1 MRNTHPFSVN
11 LTGHGRSLCRIDAA
25 NAVIDAGIS
34 RPPFARHLAATRSAA
49 APAKIGQS
57 PRATAAHMDKP
68 YLLAIDQGTTSSRA
82 MLFDRSGAVV
92 GMAQREFEQLFPQ
105 PGWVEHDPR
114 EILGS
119 VQSTIVEAMT
129 RAHVSASQIAG
140 IGITNQRET
149 TVVWD
154 RNTGQAIHN
163 AIVWQSRQTA
173 ELCEQLEADGHAELV
188 RERTGLLIDA
198 YFSGTKVKWILDR
211 VPGAR
216 ARAERGELLFGT
228 IDSWLLWNLSE
239 DRTHATDVSNASRTL
254 MYDIHKQQWCPD
266 LLRMLDVPAAMLP
279 EVRDSSTVYAH
290 TSAQSVFGHRIPI
303 SGIAGDQQAALF
315 GHACFE
321 PGMAKNTYGTG
332 CFLLMNTGAKAVRS
346 NNGLLTTIAWRID
359 GEVEYALEGSVF
371 AAGSA
376 IQWLRDGLRMLGKA
390 GDSQAY
396 AERALSSDGVYFVP
410 AFVGLGAPYWR
421 SDVRGSMFGITRG
434 TTKEHFIRAV
444 LESLAY
450 QTRDVLTAMQADAG
464 LTLKALRVDG
474 GAIANDFTAQFQAD
488 LLDIAVERPSVKEST
503 ALGAAYLA
511 GLAVGFWES
520 REQIARQRQVERT
533 FVPQMDAE
541 RREKLYAGWK
551 RAVEATLVFGDGE
564 C

>member
-1 MRNTHPFSVN
+1 ME
-11 LTGHGRSLCRIDAA
+11 
-25 NAVIDAGIS
+25 
-34 RPPFARHLAATRSAA
+34 
-49 APAKIGQS
+49 
-57 PRATAAHMDKP
+57 KP

-82 MLFDRSGAVV
+82 MIFDRGGAVV

-105 PGWVEHDPR
+105 PGWVEQDPR

-129 RAHVSASQIAG
+129 RARVGAAQIAG

-173 ELCEQLEADGHAELV
+173 DICGQLKADGHSELV

-198 YFSGTKVKWILDR
+198 YFSGTKVKWILDH

-239 DRTHATDVSNASRTL
+239 DHTHATDISNASRTL
-254 MYDIHKQQWCPD
+254 MYDIHKKQWCPD
-266 LLRMLDVPAAMLP
+266 LLRMLDVPVAMLP
-279 EVRDSSTVYAH
+279 QVRDSSAVYAH

-332 CFLLMNTGAKAVRS
+332 CFLLMNTGGQAVQS
-346 NNGLLTTIAWRID
+346 NNGLLTTIAWSID
-359 GEVEYALEGSVF
+359 GQVEYALEGSVF

-410 AFVGLGAPYWR
+410 AFVGLGAPHWR
-421 SDVRGSMFGITRG
+421 SDVRGSMFGLSRG

-488 LLDIAVERPSVKEST
+488 ILDIEVERPSVKEST

-511 GLAVGFWES
+511 GLAVGFWDS

-533 FVPQMDAE
+533 FVPQMVAE

-551 RAVEATLVFGDGE
+551 RAVEATLVFGNGE
-564 C
+564 AT

>member
-1 MRNTHPFSVN
+1 
-11 LTGHGRSLCRIDAA
+11 
-25 NAVIDAGIS
+25 
-34 RPPFARHLAATRSAA
+34 
-49 APAKIGQS
+49 
-57 PRATAAHMDKP
+57 MDKP

-92 GMAQREFEQLFPQ
+92 GKAQREFEQQFPQ

-129 RAHVSASQIAG
+129 RAQVSASQIAG

-154 RNTGQAIHN
+154 RKTGQAIHN

-173 ELCEQLEADGHAELV
+173 DICEQLKADGYAELV

-198 YFSGTKVKWILDR
+198 YFSGTKVKWILDK

-239 DRTHATDVSNASRTL
+239 DRTHATDASNASRTL

-266 LLRMLDVPAAMLP
+266 LLRILDVPEAMLP
-279 EVRDSSTVYAH
+279 EVRDNSTLFAH
-290 TSAQSVFGHRIPI
+290 TSAQSVFGHRVPI

-315 GHACFE
+315 GHACFD

-332 CFLLMNTGAKAVRS
+332 CFLLMNTGEKAVQS
-346 NNGLLTTIAWRID
+346 NNGLLTTVAWRLD
-359 GEVEYALEGSVF
+359 GKVEYALEGSVF

-390 GDSQAY
+390 SDTQAY
-396 AERALSSDGVYFVP
+396 AERAQSSDGVYFVP

-421 SDVRGSMFGITRG
+421 SDVRGSMFGLTRG

-450 QTRDVLTAMQADAG
+450 QTRDVLSAMQADAG
-464 LTLKALRVDG
+464 LVLKALRVDG

-488 LLDIAVERPSVKEST
+488 IVDVAVERPAVMETT

-511 GLAVGFWES
+511 GLGVGFWES
-520 REQIARQRQVERT
+520 RAQIAQQRQVERT
-533 FVPQMDAE
+533 FVPEMGAE

-551 RAVEATLVFGDGE
+551 RAVEATLVFGDGGD
-564 C
+564 